1 MDKSI
6 SNHMTVASK
15 LVGFLESVDYG
26 AKELNNQSKKKA
38 SLVRSLLDIA
48 SKHLKDFESIPVN
61 DKERSDLYN
70 LLRES
75 FVTEVEEEISN
86 FENNKGEPIR
96 DWGIAEKIKS
106 TLDYD
111 PKYAE
116 LRDKLE
122 SYEHGDKISMYG
134 LFPRTIV
141 SFFRNPQSLGKT
153 PYGTDVK
160 PTERVNQADTSNVDL
175 TPTDDPVWSRTLF
188 NTDPML
194 YSAEKAAGTPKPLP
208 HPQSKEAKIDAW
220 GRLVYIYKDARVKAE
235 GEYRN
240 LRKALDG
247 LRKQYSGNK
256 SRLGFR
262 SAYNRLLN
270 YYKPGTPAGD
280 SPKGIKIYA
289 SISPFGGETGEA
301 AIYNYIEN
309 KNLLY
314 MYDEHGGSVPDDSF
328 SPSNPENHD
337 EDYKDNLPFFQ
348 PGTKTLGDIEAA
360 FNSQMSYD
368 RALSIEDPGSRE
380 DTIKDI
386 VKGRPSPSEYKWRLK
401 GKLKLLQ
408 DSVLSKLSRAVLN
421 QVGDNNGKLLD
432 GAELDKLLAH
442 NGPVFEALKDDL
454 EVKDYSNV
462 FNAIKYVELPRNSPR
477 LRKKLDGDIV
487 TRKERQADGQGVINT
502 YKKLKDGVYQ
512 LVNSEPD
519 HSPERGINPRKSK
532 DEVDRESEKI
542 RLSKMTPDE
551 IEAER
556 SKVAAKSAI
565 QRRAY
570 KIADTLSRK
579 YPEASTA
586 VYFLITRSVPQDET
600 GLKHV
605 IDSMVREVVKTGV
618 PEQEVHE
625 LVSPLIKVGKSKT
638 VAESILSF
646 LDSL

>member
-1 MDKSI
+1 MDQNI
-6 SNHMTVASK
+6 SNNMTIASK
-15 LVGFLESVDYG
+15 LVSFFEGVDYV

-38 SLVRSLLDIA
+38 HLVRSLLDIA
-48 SKHLKDFESIPVN
+48 SKHLKDFESIPVD

-75 FVTEVEEEISN
+75 FVNEVEEEISN
-86 FENNKGEPIR
+86 FEKGKGEPIS

-160 PTERVNQADTSNVDL
+160 PTERVNQADTSNLDF
-175 TPTDDPVWSRTLF
+175 TPADDPVWNRTLF

-194 YSAEKAAGTPKPLP
+194 YSAEKAAGTPEPLP
-208 HPQSKEAKIDAW
+208 HPQSKEAKEDAW
-220 GRLVYIYKDARVKAE
+220 GRLVYIYKDARLKAE

-240 LRKALDG
+240 LRRSLDG
-247 LRKQYSGNK
+247 LRKQYSGEK
-256 SRLGFR
+256 SRIGFK
-262 SAYNRLLN
+262 SAYNRLLD

-280 SPKGIKIYA
+280 SPKGRKIY
-289 SISPFGGETGEA
+289 SNISTFGGETGEA

-368 RALSIEDPGSRE
+368 QALSIEDPDSRE
-380 DTIKDI
+380 NTIKDI
-386 VKGRPSPSEYKWRLK
+386 LKGRPSPSEYKWRLK

-421 QVGDNNGKLLD
+421 QAGDNNGRLLNS
-432 GAELDKLLAH
+432 AELDKLLAH
-442 NGPVFEALKDDL
+442 NGPVFESLKDDP
-454 EVKDYSNV
+454 EVKDYFNV
-462 FNAIKYVELPRNSPR
+462 FNAVKYVELPRNSPR
-477 LRKKLDGDIV
+477 LRRNLDNDIV

-532 DEVDRESEKI
+532 DEVDREAEKI

-556 SKVAAKSAI
+556 SKVVAKNSI
-565 QRRAY
+565 QRQAY
-570 KIADTLSRK
+570 KIADALASK
-579 YPEASTA
+579 YPEAGA
-586 VYFLITRSVPQDET
+586 AIYFSITRSVPNDDT
-600 GLKHV
+600 GLKYTT
-605 IDSMVREVVKTGV
+605 DSMVREVVKTGV
-618 PEQEVHE
+618 PEQEVRE
-625 LVSPLIKVGKSKT
+625 FISPLIKKGGSKT